1 MRTLPVSQLNRPE
14 LEQVAATLKA
24 SGRLAESFGGLAYL
38 DIDDAYIHQLFP
50 LLKEPQAQKPDYF
63 GAGSIGAHI
72 TVTYPEEG
80 VFIRKEDLGREYAFK
95 TTVVST
101 AELGLK
107 KYYVLQVE
115 SPALLALRQHY
126 GLPDKLQF
134 ANQWVD
140 FHITIGVCPL
150 FIAGK

>member
-1 MRTLPVSQLNRPE
+1 MKILPVTQLERPE
-14 LEQVAATLKA
+14 LERVASTLKA

-63 GAGSIGAHI
+63 GDGSIGAHI

-80 VFIRKEDLGREYAFK
+80 VLIRKEDLGQEYSFK
-95 TTVVST
+95 VVGIST

-115 SPALLALRQHY
+115 SPELLALRRRY

-134 ANQWVD
+134 AKQWVD